1 MTACFVC
8 HEEKHRTE
16 LVEEILKINGHYVL
30 VEGVPATVCQR
41 CGERTF
47 SREAVE
53 RMRSIVA
60 NDTKPAKTVPLE
72 VYDYA

>member
-1 MTACFVC
+1 MTKCLVC
-8 HEEKHRTE
+8 HEEKSKTE
-16 LVEEILKINGHYVL
+16 LVEEILKIDGQYVL

-47 SREAVE
+47 SRDAVE
-53 RMRSIVA
+53 RMRRLVGNSA
-60 NDTKPAKTVPLE
+60 SPAKTVQLQ

>member
-1 MTACFVC
+1 MIACLVC
-8 HEEKHRTE
+8 HEENSRTE

-53 RMRSIVA
+53 RMRSIVTDDA
-60 NDTKPAKTVPLE
+60 KPAKTVPLA